1 MLIPKM
7 YKTLLSLSNNEI
19 NLYNTSTLTL
29 TVKLIDFN
37 GNPVVGETVIAF
49 LTQQEGNSQYKLCER
64 RTNSNGIVTCTID
77 CTALDVKYGL
87 HTVSVNDTTIH
98 FNTYFDSGWLQPT
111 LNSGFSNSDA
121 NNVLKYR
128 KINNFVNL
136 RGSVK
141 FGNAVSAGGSVY
153 IGTIPLEYAPSGTKG
168 AGITDTKQQAA
179 ANMFYIDV
187 GRSAGNIRLR
197 GFANSSTVSIAA
209 NTVLYFE
216 LTYMSD

>member
-7 YKTLLSLSNNEI
+7 YKTLLSLSDNEI

-37 GNPVVGETVIAF
+37 GNPIIGETVIAF
-49 LTQQEGNSQYKLCER
+49 LTQQEGDSQYKLCER
-64 RTNSNGIVTCTID
+64 KTNSNGIITCTID
-77 CTALDVKYGL
+77 CTALDVKHGL
-87 HTVSVNDTTIH
+87 HTVSVNDATIH
-98 FNTYFDSGWLQPT
+98 FNSYFDSGWLSPT
-111 LNSGFSNSDA
+111 LNSGFSISDA
-121 NNVLKYR
+121 NNPLKYR

-141 FGNAVSAGGSVY
+141 LANAVSAGNSVN
-153 IGTIPLEYAPSGTKG
+153 IGTVPLEYAPSNVKG
-168 AGITDTKQQAA
+168 APITDTKQQAA

-187 GRSAGNIRLR
+187 GSTGNIRLR
-197 GFANSSTVSIAA
+197 GFANTSNVNIAA

>member
-7 YKTLLSLSNNEI
+7 YKTLLSLSDNEI

-49 LTQQEGNSQYKLCER
+49 LTQQEGVSQYKLCEE
-64 RTNSNGIVTCTID
+64 RTNANGIVTCTID
-77 CTALDVKYGL
+77 CTTLDVDYGL
-87 HTVSVNDTTIH
+87 HTVSVNDATIH

-111 LNSGFSNSDA
+111 LNSSFSNGDA
-121 NNVLKYR
+121 SNVLKYR

-141 FGNAVSAGGSVY
+141 FGSAMDAGMTAL
-153 IGTIPLEYAPSGTKG
+153 IGTIPLEYAPSDVKG
-168 AGITDTKQQAA
+168 ASITDTKQKSR

-187 GRSAGNIRLR
+187 TKTGVIRLR
-197 GFANSSTVSIAA
+197 GFANSSNVNITA

-216 LTYMSD
+216 LTYMRD